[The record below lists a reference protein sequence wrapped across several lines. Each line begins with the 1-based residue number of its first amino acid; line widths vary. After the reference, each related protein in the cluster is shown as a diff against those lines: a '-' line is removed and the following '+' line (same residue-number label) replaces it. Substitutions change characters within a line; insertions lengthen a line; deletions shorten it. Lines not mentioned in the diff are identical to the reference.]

1 MPVTLQASDD
11 EGRGARRTAD
21 HFRRVRMRSEGSANG
36 GELRPIGILVCERS
50 EYTHGGA
57 AAPFAEADFIR
68 RLMAAAPRHALV
80 AYAFDPATWD
90 SSTNA
95 VAGWRYTDGS
105 WRRETVEAPAL
116 LYDRLWPD
124 SRESRERSLTAL
136 RTMRDR
142 GGFRLL
148 NGSLPGKTAVLRTLS
163 RCAEIRPLL
172 PPSAAYRGVASLVA
186 WVGARGGSAFLK
198 PSGGS
203 QGKGALA
210 IAETSG
216 GSWTLSGR
224 DASGALVRARRFP
237 RREALQEVR
246 NWVGHR
252 PYLMQPLLALRGAD
266 GEPFDLRALM
276 QKDGG
281 GGWVMTGIAVRTG
294 APESVTA
301 NLHGGGVA
309 RPPAPY
315 LAELF
320 GERTAG
326 RLLERLREASG
337 SIVARLEQ
345 MYGRFAELGLD
356 YGIDRGGRVWFL
368 EANTKPGRAS
378 MAEAGDAAM
387 SDAINN
393 PLAYARYILLVSSG
407 RVCHEFDLVQRS
419 LHAAG
424 GEGRVA
430 VQPARQNAEN

>member
-1 MPVTLQASDD
+1 MPVTLQDSD
-11 EGRGARRTAD
+11 GAGGGTRRTAN
-21 HFRRVRMRSEGSANG
+21 RVRRARARSGSPASG
-36 GELRPIGILVCERS
+36 SELRPIGILVSERS
-50 EYTHGGA
+50 EYVHGGT

-68 RLMAAAPRHALV
+68 RLMAAASRHALV

-90 SSTNA
+90 SRTNA
-95 VAGWRYTDGS
+95 VAGWRYAEGG
-105 WRRETVEAPAL
+105 WQRETVQAPVL

-124 SRESRERSLTAL
+124 DRESRDRSLAAL
-136 RTMRDR
+136 RTMRES

-163 RCAEIRPLL
+163 RCPEIRPLL
-172 PPSAAYRGVASLVA
+172 PPSTAYRGIASLVS
-186 WVGARGGSAFLK
+186 WIEARGGSAFLK

-210 IAETSG
+210 IEASPG
-216 GSWTLSGR
+216 GHWTLSGR
-224 DASGALVRARRFP
+224 DAAGGLVLARRLP
-237 RREALQEVR
+237 RREALREVR
-246 NWVGHR
+246 ARIGHR
-252 PYLMQPLLALRGAD
+252 PYLMQPLLALRGPD

-276 QKDGG
+276 QKDGAG
-281 GGWVMTGIAVRTG
+281 VWRMTGIAVRTG

-309 RPPAPY
+309 RPPGPY
-315 LAELF
+315 LAGLF
-320 GERTAG
+320 GERTAA
-326 RLLERLREASG
+326 RLLDRLREASG

-345 MYGRFAELGLD
+345 LYGRFAELGLD

-387 SDAINN
+387 SDAIHN

-424 GEGRVA
+424 GEGHMA